1 MPNFPLEVKNYKN
14 DMNSINILNIHL
26 PPLYTRYIVI
36 DTKTTG
42 PNPKENNII
51 ELACIE
57 IIDGKISGEE
67 FHAFLQPRFK
77 MNEFSEK
84 KTKLTDNFYKE
95 YFTDVY
101 LSDKNVLENFKH
113 FIGNSI
119 IFAHNAMT
127 EMEFINNELLYW
139 KIPPIPKRK
148 FLCTL
153 KIFKEI
159 FPFLSRNICSL
170 KKCCEYLDLKPPSDN
185 YHSAIFDSFMTARM
199 VCKFFEI
206 GNEIKEREE
215 IKNKEKN
222 KKDDL
227 NKENNNLLN
236 HINNEK
242 VANIYFDEIDKDYK
256 NIMRNAGL
264 SEIFINENFDK
275 DKKTLKVEKII
286 EENNSQEN
294 QIENKK
300 SNENNFN
307 SRQPD
312 EPLELKEHEI
322 DDLIKEL

>member
-1 MPNFPLEVKNYKN
+1 MPNFPLEIKKYKN
-14 DMNSINILNIHL
+14 DINNINILNIHL

-51 ELACIE
+51 EIACIE
-57 IIDGKISGEE
+57 VIDGKISGEE
-67 FHAFLQPRFK
+67 FHAFLQPRYK

-113 FIGNSI
+113 FIGNSL
-119 IFAHNAMT
+119 IFAHNANT
-127 EMEFINNELLYW
+127 EMEFINNELTYW
-139 KIPPIPKRK
+139 KIPIIPKRK

-185 YHSAIFDSFMTARM
+185 FHSAIFDSFMTARM
-199 VCKFFEI
+199 VCRFFEI
-206 GNEIKEREE
+206 GNELREREE
-215 IKNKEKN
+215 IKNKENKN
-222 KKDDL
+222 ENIKL
-227 NKENNNLLN
+227 ENNNN
-236 HINNEK
+236 KNEK
-242 VANIYFDEIDKDYK
+242 NGNLYFDDIDKEYN

-264 SEIFINENFDK
+264 SGIYINKNYESNKEKKIFVEKYFDINSEENKNENDNDK
-275 DKKTLKVEKII
+275 
-286 EENNSQEN
+286 
-294 QIENKK
+294 NKLNLRK
-300 SNENNFN
+300 L
-307 SRQPD
+307 D
-312 EPLELKEHEI
+312 EPVELKAHEI
-322 DDLIKEL
+322 DDLINEL

>member
-1 MPNFPLEVKNYKN
+1 MPNFPLEIKKYKN
-14 DMNSINILNIHL
+14 DINNINILNIHL

-51 ELACIE
+51 EIACIE
-57 IIDGKISGEE
+57 VIDGKISGEE
-67 FHAFLQPRFK
+67 FHAFLQPRYK

-113 FIGNSI
+113 FVGNSL
-119 IFAHNAMT
+119 IFAHNANT
-127 EMEFINNELLYW
+127 EMEFINNELTYW
-139 KIPPIPKRK
+139 KIPIIPKRK

-185 YHSAIFDSFMTARM
+185 FHSAIFDSFMTARM
-199 VCKFFEI
+199 VCRFFEI
-206 GNEIKEREE
+206 GNELREREE
-215 IKNKEKN
+215 IKNKENKN
-222 KKDDL
+222 ENIKL
-227 NKENNNLLN
+227 ENNNN
-236 HINNEK
+236 KNEK
-242 VANIYFDEIDKDYK
+242 NGNLYFDDIDKEYN

-264 SEIFINENFDK
+264 SEIYINKNYESNKEKKIFVEKYFDINSEENKNENDNDK
-275 DKKTLKVEKII
+275 
-286 EENNSQEN
+286 
-294 QIENKK
+294 NKLNLRK
-300 SNENNFN
+300 L
-307 SRQPD
+307 D
-312 EPLELKEHEI
+312 EPVELKAHEI
-322 DDLIKEL
+322 DDLINEL

>member
-1 MPNFPLEVKNYKN
+1 MPNFPLEIKKYKN
-14 DMNSINILNIHL
+14 DINNINILNIHL

-51 ELACIE
+51 EIACIE
-57 IIDGKISGEE
+57 VIDGKISGEE
-67 FHAFLQPRFK
+67 FHAFLQPRYK

-113 FIGNSI
+113 FIGNSL
-119 IFAHNAMT
+119 IFAHNANT
-127 EMEFINNELLYW
+127 EMEFINNELTYW
-139 KIPPIPKRK
+139 KIPIIPKRK

-185 YHSAIFDSFMTARM
+185 FHSAIFDSFMTARM
-199 VCKFFEI
+199 VCRFFEI
-206 GNEIKEREE
+206 GNELREREE
-215 IKNKEKN
+215 IKNKENKN
-222 KKDDL
+222 ENIKL
-227 NKENNNLLN
+227 ENNNN
-236 HINNEK
+236 KNEK
-242 VANIYFDEIDKDYK
+242 NGNLYFDDIDKEYN

-264 SEIFINENFDK
+264 SEIYINKNYESNKEKKIFVEKYFDINSEENKNENDNDK
-275 DKKTLKVEKII
+275 
-286 EENNSQEN
+286 
-294 QIENKK
+294 NKLNLRK
-300 SNENNFN
+300 L
-307 SRQPD
+307 D
-312 EPLELKEHEI
+312 EPVELKAHEI
-322 DDLIKEL
+322 DDLINEL

>member
-1 MPNFPLEVKNYKN
+1 MPNFPLEIKKYKN
-14 DMNSINILNIHL
+14 DINNINILNIHL

-51 ELACIE
+51 EIACIE
-57 IIDGKISGEE
+57 VIDGKISGEE
-67 FHAFLQPRFK
+67 FHAFLQPRYK

-113 FIGNSI
+113 FIGNSL
-119 IFAHNAMT
+119 IFAHNANT
-127 EMEFINNELLYW
+127 EMEFINNELTYW
-139 KIPPIPKRK
+139 KIPIIPKRK

-185 YHSAIFDSFMTARM
+185 FHSAIFDSFMTARM
-199 VCKFFEI
+199 VCRFFEI
-206 GNEIKEREE
+206 GNELREREE
-215 IKNKEKN
+215 IKNKENKIENLKIEKN
-222 KKDDL
+222 K
-227 NKENNNLLN
+227 
-236 HINNEK
+236 NEK
-242 VANIYFDEIDKDYK
+242 NGNVYFDDIDKDYN

-264 SEIFINENFDK
+264 SEIFINENYESNK
-275 DKKTLKVEKII
+275 EKKMIIVEIVFENDNS
-286 EENNSQEN
+286 EENKREN
-294 QIENKK
+294 NNNENKSILRK
-300 SNENNFN
+300 L
-307 SRQPD
+307 D
-312 EPLELKEHEI
+312 EPVELKAHEI
-322 DDLIKEL
+322 DDLINEL

>member
-1 MPNFPLEVKNYKN
+1 MPNFPLEIKKYKN
-14 DMNSINILNIHL
+14 DINNINILNIHL

-51 ELACIE
+51 EIACIE
-57 IIDGKISGEE
+57 VIDGKISGEE
-67 FHAFLQPRFK
+67 FHAFLQPRYK

-113 FIGNSI
+113 FIGNSL
-119 IFAHNAMT
+119 IFAHNANT
-127 EMEFINNELLYW
+127 EMEFINNELTYW
-139 KIPPIPKRK
+139 KIPIIPKRK

-185 YHSAIFDSFMTARM
+185 FHSAIFDSFMTARM
-199 VCKFFEI
+199 VCRFFEI
-206 GNEIKEREE
+206 GNELREREE
-215 IKNKEKN
+215 IKNKENKN
-222 KKDDL
+222 ENIKP
-227 NKENNNLLN
+227 ENNNN
-236 HINNEK
+236 KNEK
-242 VANIYFDEIDKDYK
+242 NGNLYFDDIDKEYN

-264 SEIFINENFDK
+264 SEIYINKNYESNK
-275 DKKTLKVEKII
+275 EKKIFVEKYFDINS
-286 EENNSQEN
+286 EEN
-294 QIENKK
+294 K
-300 SNENNFN
+300 NENNN
-307 SRQPD
+307 DKNKLNLRKLD
-312 EPLELKEHEI
+312 EPVELKAHEI
-322 DDLIKEL
+322 DDLINEL

>member
-1 MPNFPLEVKNYKN
+1 MPNFPLEIKKYKN
-14 DMNSINILNIHL
+14 DINNINILNIHL

-51 ELACIE
+51 EIACIE
-57 IIDGKISGEE
+57 VIDGKISGEE
-67 FHAFLQPRFK
+67 FHAFLQPRYK

-113 FIGNSI
+113 FIGNSL
-119 IFAHNAMT
+119 IFAHNANT
-127 EMEFINNELLYW
+127 EMEFINNELTYW
-139 KIPPIPKRK
+139 KIPIIPKRK

-199 VCKFFEI
+199 VCRFFEI
-206 GNEIKEREE
+206 GNELREREE
-215 IKNKEKN
+215 IKNKENKIENLKLENHKN
-222 KKDDL
+222 GK
-227 NKENNNLLN
+227 NGNL
-236 HINNEK
+236 
-242 VANIYFDEIDKDYK
+242 YFDDIDKDY
-256 NIMRNAGL
+256 NSIMRNAGL
-264 SEIFINENFDK
+264 SEIFINENYESNKENKIIIVEKDFDK
-275 DKKTLKVEKII
+275 NNS
-286 EENNSQEN
+286 EEN
-294 QIENKK
+294 K
-300 SNENNFN
+300 NENNIDEN
-307 SRQPD
+307 KSNLRKLD
-312 EPLELKEHEI
+312 EPVELKAHEI
-322 DDLIKEL
+322 DDLINEI

>member
-1 MPNFPLEVKNYKN
+1 MPNFPLEIKKYKN
-14 DMNSINILNIHL
+14 DINNINILNIHL

-42 PNPKENNII
+42 PNTKENNII
-51 ELACIE
+51 ELASIE

-84 KTKLTDNFYKE
+84 KTKLTDSFYKE

-113 FIGNSI
+113 FIGTSI

-185 YHSAIFDSFMTARM
+185 FHSAIFDSFMTARM
-199 VCKFFEI
+199 VCRFFEI
-206 GNEIKEREE
+206 GNELREREE
-215 IKNKEKN
+215 IKNKENKIENLKLENHKN
-222 KKDDL
+222 GK
-227 NKENNNLLN
+227 NGNL
-236 HINNEK
+236 
-242 VANIYFDEIDKDYK
+242 YFDDIDKDY
-256 NIMRNAGL
+256 NSIMRNAGL
-264 SEIFINENFDK
+264 SEIFINENYESNKENKMIIVEKDFDK
-275 DKKTLKVEKII
+275 NNSEENKNENNI
-286 EENNSQEN
+286 EEN
-294 QIENKK
+294 K
-300 SNENNFN
+300 SNL
-307 SRQPD
+307 RKLD
-312 EPLELKEHEI
+312 EPVELKAHEI
-322 DDLIKEL
+322 DDLINEI

>member
-1 MPNFPLEVKNYKN
+1 MPNFPLEIKKYKN
-14 DMNSINILNIHL
+14 DINNINILNIHL

-51 ELACIE
+51 EIACIE
-57 IIDGKISGEE
+57 VIDGKISGEE
-67 FHAFLQPRFK
+67 FHAFLQPRYK

-113 FIGNSI
+113 FIGNSL
-119 IFAHNAMT
+119 IFAHNANT
-127 EMEFINNELLYW
+127 EMEFINNELTYW
-139 KIPPIPKRK
+139 KIPIIPKRK

-185 YHSAIFDSFMTARM
+185 FHSAIFDSFMTARM
-199 VCKFFEI
+199 VCRFFEI
-206 GNEIKEREE
+206 GNELREREE
-215 IKNKEKN
+215 IKNKENKIENLKIEKN
-222 KKDDL
+222 K
-227 NKENNNLLN
+227 
-236 HINNEK
+236 NEK
-242 VANIYFDEIDKDYK
+242 NRNAYFEDIDKDYN

-264 SEIFINENFDK
+264 SEIFINENYESNK
-275 DKKTLKVEKII
+275 EKKMIIVEKVFENDHS
-286 EENNSQEN
+286 EENKREN
-294 QIENKK
+294 NNNENKSILRK
-300 SNENNFN
+300 L
-307 SRQPD
+307 D
-312 EPLELKEHEI
+312 EPVELKAHEI
-322 DDLIKEL
+322 DDLINEI

>member
-185 YHSAIFDSFMTARM
+185 FHSAIFDSFMTARM
-199 VCKFFEI
+199 VCRFFEI
-206 GNEIKEREE
+206 GNELREREE
-215 IKNKEKN
+215 IKNKENKN
-222 KKDDL
+222 ENIKL
-227 NKENNNLLN
+227 ENNNN
-236 HINNEK
+236 KNEK
-242 VANIYFDEIDKDYK
+242 NGNLYFDDIDKEYN

-264 SEIFINENFDK
+264 SEIYINKNYESNK
-275 DKKTLKVEKII
+275 EKKIFVEKYFDINS
-286 EENNSQEN
+286 EEN
-294 QIENKK
+294 K
-300 SNENNFN
+300 NENNN
-307 SRQPD
+307 DKNKLNLRKLD
-312 EPLELKEHEI
+312 EPVELKAHEI
-322 DDLIKEL
+322 DDLINEL

>member
-1 MPNFPLEVKNYKN
+1 MPNFPLEIKKYKN
-14 DMNSINILNIHL
+14 DINNINILNIHL

-51 ELACIE
+51 EIACIE
-57 IIDGKISGEE
+57 VIDGKISGEE
-67 FHAFLQPRFK
+67 FHAFLQPRYK

-113 FIGNSI
+113 FIGNSL
-119 IFAHNAMT
+119 IFAHNANT
-127 EMEFINNELLYW
+127 EMEFINNELTYW
-139 KIPPIPKRK
+139 KIPIIPKRK

-185 YHSAIFDSFMTARM
+185 FHSAIFDSFMTARM
-199 VCKFFEI
+199 VCRFFEI
-206 GNEIKEREE
+206 GNELREREE
-215 IKNKEKN
+215 IKNKENKIENLKIEKN
-222 KKDDL
+222 K
-227 NKENNNLLN
+227 
-236 HINNEK
+236 NEK
-242 VANIYFDEIDKDYK
+242 NRNAYFEDIDKDYN

-264 SEIFINENFDK
+264 SEIFINENYESNK
-275 DKKTLKVEKII
+275 EKKMIIVEKVFENDHS
-286 EENNSQEN
+286 EENKREN
-294 QIENKK
+294 NNNENKSILRK
-300 SNENNFN
+300 L
-307 SRQPD
+307 D
-312 EPLELKEHEI
+312 EPVELKAHEI
-322 DDLIKEL
+322 DDLINEL

>member
-1 MPNFPLEVKNYKN
+1 MPNFPLEIKKYKN
-14 DMNSINILNIHL
+14 DINNINILNIHL

-51 ELACIE
+51 EIACIE
-57 IIDGKISGEE
+57 VIDGKISGEE
-67 FHAFLQPRFK
+67 FHAFLQPRYK

-113 FIGNSI
+113 FIGNSL
-119 IFAHNAMT
+119 IFAHNANT
-127 EMEFINNELLYW
+127 EMEFINNELTYW
-139 KIPPIPKRK
+139 KIPIIPKRK

-185 YHSAIFDSFMTARM
+185 FHSAIFDSFMTARM
-199 VCKFFEI
+199 VCRFFEI
-206 GNEIKEREE
+206 GHELKEREE
-215 IKNKEKN
+215 IKNKENKN
-222 KKDDL
+222 ENIKL
-227 NKENNNLLN
+227 ENNNN
-236 HINNEK
+236 KNEK
-242 VANIYFDEIDKDYK
+242 NGNLYFDDIDKEYN

-264 SEIFINENFDK
+264 SEIYINKNYESNKEKKIFVEKYFDINSEENKNENDNDK
-275 DKKTLKVEKII
+275 
-286 EENNSQEN
+286 
-294 QIENKK
+294 NKLNLRK
-300 SNENNFN
+300 L
-307 SRQPD
+307 D
-312 EPLELKEHEI
+312 EPVELKAHEI
-322 DDLIKEL
+322 DDLINEL

>member
-1 MPNFPLEVKNYKN
+1 MPNFPLEIKKYKN
-14 DMNSINILNIHL
+14 DINNINILNIHL

-51 ELACIE
+51 EIACIE
-57 IIDGKISGEE
+57 VIDGKISGEE
-67 FHAFLQPRFK
+67 FHAFLQPRYK

-113 FIGNSI
+113 FIGNSL
-119 IFAHNAMT
+119 IFAHNANT
-127 EMEFINNELLYW
+127 EMEFINNELTYW
-139 KIPPIPKRK
+139 KIPIIPKRK

-185 YHSAIFDSFMTARM
+185 FHSAIFDSFMTARM
-199 VCKFFEI
+199 VCRFFEI
-206 GNEIKEREE
+206 GNELREREE
-215 IKNKEKN
+215 IKNKENKIENLKIEKN
-222 KKDDL
+222 K
-227 NKENNNLLN
+227 
-236 HINNEK
+236 NEK
-242 VANIYFDEIDKDYK
+242 NRNAYFEDIDKDYN

-264 SEIFINENFDK
+264 SEIFINENYESNK
-275 DKKTLKVEKII
+275 EKKMIIVEKVFENDHS
-286 EENNSQEN
+286 EENKREN
-294 QIENKK
+294 NNNENKSIFRK
-300 SNENNFN
+300 L
-307 SRQPD
+307 D
-312 EPLELKEHEI
+312 EPVELKAHEI
-322 DDLIKEL
+322 DDLINEL

>member
-1 MPNFPLEVKNYKN
+1 MPNFPLEIKKYKN
-14 DMNSINILNIHL
+14 DINNINILNIHL

-51 ELACIE
+51 EIACIE
-57 IIDGKISGEE
+57 VIDGKISGEE
-67 FHAFLQPRFK
+67 FHAFLQPRYK

-113 FIGNSI
+113 FIGNSL
-119 IFAHNAMT
+119 IFAHNANT
-127 EMEFINNELLYW
+127 EMEFINNELTYW
-139 KIPPIPKRK
+139 KIPIIPKRK

-185 YHSAIFDSFMTARM
+185 FHSAIFDSFMTARM
-199 VCKFFEI
+199 VCRFFEI
-206 GNEIKEREE
+206 GNELREREE
-215 IKNKEKN
+215 IKNKENKIENLKIEKN
-222 KKDDL
+222 K
-227 NKENNNLLN
+227 
-236 HINNEK
+236 NEK
-242 VANIYFDEIDKDYK
+242 NGNVYFDDIDKDYN

-264 SEIFINENFDK
+264 SEIFINENYESNK
-275 DKKTLKVEKII
+275 EKKMIIVEKVFDINNS
-286 EENNSQEN
+286 EENKSEN
-294 QIENKK
+294 NNNENK
-300 SNENNFN
+300 SNL
-307 SRQPD
+307 RKLD
-312 EPLELKEHEI
+312 EPVELKAHEI
-322 DDLIKEL
+322 DDLINEL

>member
-1 MPNFPLEVKNYKN
+1 MPNFPLEIKKYKN
-14 DMNSINILNIHL
+14 DINNINILNIHL

-51 ELACIE
+51 EIACIE
-57 IIDGKISGEE
+57 VIDGKISGEE
-67 FHAFLQPRFK
+67 FHAFLQPRYK

-113 FIGNSI
+113 FIGNSL
-119 IFAHNAMT
+119 IFAHNANT
-127 EMEFINNELLYW
+127 EMEFINNELTYW
-139 KIPPIPKRK
+139 KIPIIPKRK

-185 YHSAIFDSFMTARM
+185 FHSAIFDSFMTARM
-199 VCKFFEI
+199 VCRFFEI
-206 GNEIKEREE
+206 GNELREREE
-215 IKNKEKN
+215 IKNKENKN
-222 KKDDL
+222 ENIKP
-227 NKENNNLLN
+227 ENNNN
-236 HINNEK
+236 KNEK
-242 VANIYFDEIDKDYK
+242 NGNLYFDDIDKEYN

-264 SEIFINENFDK
+264 SEIFINENYESNK
-275 DKKTLKVEKII
+275 EKKIFVEKYFDINS
-286 EENNSQEN
+286 EEN
-294 QIENKK
+294 K
-300 SNENNFN
+300 NENDNDKN
-307 SRQPD
+307 KLNLRKLD
-312 EPLELKEHEI
+312 EPVELKAHEI
-322 DDLIKEL
+322 DDLINEL

>member
-1 MPNFPLEVKNYKN
+1 MPNFPLEIKKYKN
-14 DMNSINILNIHL
+14 DINNINILNIHL

-51 ELACIE
+51 EIACIE
-57 IIDGKISGEE
+57 VIDGKISGEE
-67 FHAFLQPRFK
+67 FHAFLQPRYK

-113 FIGNSI
+113 FIGNSL
-119 IFAHNAMT
+119 IFAHNANT
-127 EMEFINNELLYW
+127 EMEFINNELTYW
-139 KIPPIPKRK
+139 KIPIIPKRK

-185 YHSAIFDSFMTARM
+185 FHSAIFDSFMTARM
-199 VCKFFEI
+199 VCRFFEI
-206 GNEIKEREE
+206 GNELREREE
-215 IKNKEKN
+215 IKNKENKIENLKIEKN
-222 KKDDL
+222 K
-227 NKENNNLLN
+227 
-236 HINNEK
+236 NEK
-242 VANIYFDEIDKDYK
+242 NRNVYFEDIDKDYN

-264 SEIFINENFDK
+264 SEIFINENYESNK
-275 DKKTLKVEKII
+275 EKKMIIVEKVFENDHS
-286 EENNSQEN
+286 EENKREN
-294 QIENKK
+294 NNNENKSILRK
-300 SNENNFN
+300 L
-307 SRQPD
+307 D
-312 EPLELKEHEI
+312 EPVELKAHEI
-322 DDLIKEL
+322 DDLINEL

>member
-1 MPNFPLEVKNYKN
+1 MPNFPLEIKKYKN
-14 DMNSINILNIHL
+14 DINNINILNIHL

-51 ELACIE
+51 EIACIE
-57 IIDGKISGEE
+57 VIDGKISGEE
-67 FHAFLQPRFK
+67 FHAFLQPRYK

-113 FIGNSI
+113 FIGNSL
-119 IFAHNAMT
+119 IFAHNANT
-127 EMEFINNELLYW
+127 EMEFINNELTYW
-139 KIPPIPKRK
+139 KIPIIPKRK

-185 YHSAIFDSFMTARM
+185 FHSAIFDSFMTARM
-199 VCKFFEI
+199 VCRFFEI
-206 GNEIKEREE
+206 GNELREREE
-215 IKNKEKN
+215 IKNKENKIENLKIEKN
-222 KKDDL
+222 K
-227 NKENNNLLN
+227 
-236 HINNEK
+236 NEK
-242 VANIYFDEIDKDYK
+242 NRNSYFEDIDKDYN

-264 SEIFINENFDK
+264 SEIYINKNYESNKEKKMIIVEKVFENDHSEENKRENNNNEN
-275 DKKTLKVEKII
+275 
-286 EENNSQEN
+286 
-294 QIENKK
+294 K
-300 SNENNFN
+300 SIL
-307 SRQPD
+307 RKLD
-312 EPLELKEHEI
+312 EPVELKAHEI
-322 DDLIKEL
+322 DDLINEI

>member
-1 MPNFPLEVKNYKN
+1 MPNFPLEIKKYKN
-14 DMNSINILNIHL
+14 DINNINILDIHL

-51 ELACIE
+51 EIACIE
-57 IIDGKISGEE
+57 VIDGKISGEE
-67 FHAFLQPRFK
+67 FHAFLQPRYK

-113 FIGNSI
+113 FIGNSL
-119 IFAHNAMT
+119 IFAHNANT
-127 EMEFINNELLYW
+127 EMEFINNELTYW
-139 KIPPIPKRK
+139 KIPIIPKRK

-185 YHSAIFDSFMTARM
+185 FHSAIFDSFMTARM
-199 VCKFFEI
+199 VCRFFEI
-206 GNEIKEREE
+206 GNELREREE
-215 IKNKEKN
+215 IKNKENKN
-222 KKDDL
+222 ENIKL
-227 NKENNNLLN
+227 ENNNN
-236 HINNEK
+236 KNEK
-242 VANIYFDEIDKDYK
+242 NGNLYFDDIDKEYN

-264 SEIFINENFDK
+264 SEIYINKNYESNKEKKIFVEKYFDINSEENKNENDNDK
-275 DKKTLKVEKII
+275 
-286 EENNSQEN
+286 
-294 QIENKK
+294 NKLNLRK
-300 SNENNFN
+300 L
-307 SRQPD
+307 D
-312 EPLELKEHEI
+312 EPVELKAHEI
-322 DDLIKEL
+322 DDLINEL